1 MSTMKEKINNIHDK
15 FVRESFSDVRRAASF
30 FEQFL
35 PKELVSSLELSTLSL
50 LKESYITNDLGEY
63 FSDLVFEAKLS
74 GNEKQVDIAI
84 LFEHKSAPDKNVLI
98 QVGYYMFSHWF
109 NCIRRKEKLKV
120 IIPII
125 YYQGKKEW
133 ELPQLSTLFDRFP
146 ENIMDFLPR
155 MHHIFI
161 SLNHIKYDQIETIR
175 DAMMAAAIMAQK
187 WRINPV
193 KLVDDFKNIFELFP
207 NEGMDM
213 NFFEMIVVYAL
224 NVSDISENELSET
237 LKNIPPNLKQN
248 IMTTYSR
255 LIEKGKIEGKI
266 EEKKKVVLKCFDQ
279 GIDQIMICNIT
290 DLPENEVNNILK
302 THGKIN

>member
-1 MSTMKEKINNIHDK
+1 M
-15 FVRESFSDVRRAASF
+15 
-30 FEQFL
+30 
-35 PKELVSSLELSTLSL
+35 PKDLVSSIELSSLNL
-50 LKESYITNDLGEY
+50 LKESYISSELGEY
-63 FSDLVFEAKLS
+63 FSDLGFETKLL
-74 GNEKQVDIAI
+74 GFEEQIDIAI

-109 NCIRRKEKLKV
+109 KRIERTEKLKIV
-120 IIPII
+120 IPII
-125 YYQGKKEW
+125 YYQGKKAW
-133 ELPQLSTLFDRFP
+133 ELPQLSTLFKEFP
-146 ENIMDFLPR
+146 ENIIDFLPK
-155 MHHIFI
+155 MKHIFI
-161 SLNHIKYDQIETIR
+161 SLNHIKDDQIETIR

-207 NEGMDM
+207 NDGMDM
-213 NFFEMIVVYAL
+213 NFFEMIIVYAL

-248 IMTTYSR
+248 IMTTYTR

-266 EEKKKVVLKCFDQ
+266 EEKIEVVLKCFDQ